1 MFINKVLNKTS
12 KNLNVIKIDNV
23 DLENLGLYLEKDYEL
38 KYTQNAEVE
47 EKYIA
52 GRDMPYHK
60 VRRSLP
66 IEFEIEFN
74 LKESSDF
81 YNRIDYIKNFL
92 ESKKET
98 VITFNKENKGFKIYW
113 VTVGEIVRKA
123 GRSTITIS
131 FQCYPNIFSVEI

>member
-1 MFINKVLNKTS
+1 MFINKVLNKSS
-12 KNLNVIKIDNV
+12 KNLNIVKIDNV
-23 DLENLGLYLEKDYEL
+23 DLENIGLYLEKDYEL
-38 KYTQNAEVE
+38 VYTEAEEIE
-47 EKYIA
+47 EIPIR
-52 GRDMPYHK
+52 GRDLPYHK
-60 VRRSLP
+60 KIRNSP
-66 IEFEIEFN
+66 IEFTILFY

-81 YNRIDYIKNFL
+81 YNRINYIKNFL